1 MTPFTLLL
9 TRPRPQAERFA
20 QAFAE
25 RFGPAIR
32 IVISPLLRI
41 EPQQGAL
48 PPLSDY
54 SGLVFSS
61 RNGVQSLAGMS
72 DDRRLPAYCVGAR
85 TAEAARAIGLRAEF
99 CGADADALVARL
111 AQAAPGGRL
120 LHLRGAHARGGI
132 AERLSASG
140 QPCDEAVIYDQIPQ
154 KLSPEALDLLTGE
167 GLVLLP
173 LFSPRSARLAAQATA
188 GATAPLALASMSRA
202 VTEAWAGPLPV
213 LLRQAA
219 HPDAAAMLDAL
230 GALIAA
236 ARHLEGGNAAG

>member
-20 QAFAE
+20 EAFAE

-41 EPQQGAL
+41 EPQGAL
-48 PPLSDY
+48 PPLSGY

-61 RNGVQSLAGMS
+61 RNGVQSFAGMS

-111 AQAAPGGRL
+111 AQAPPGGRL

-154 KLSPEALDLLTGE
+154 KPAPEALDLLAGE

-173 LFSPRSARLAAQATA
+173 LFSPRSARLAGQAMT

-202 VTEAWAGPLPV
+202 VTEAWEGPLPV